1 MIQGKFASESQP
13 PVVDPD
19 VLTKSRVSVNCRL
32 PQTPRTPSVGM
43 SHYFDEILHRH
54 VNPGGAG
61 SQTPRSSQGPGPGH
75 LRRSSTARSLGARSD
90 FDSNDLNGFDDEA
103 DGDFPAR
110 RGSSLSLAM
119 SSVHGDRSSVM
130 LGDPARLQ
138 ERREA
143 DAHMHNYVAE
153 QLERVRTER
162 GTNGYSGGDEFE
174 AQASE

>member
-1 MIQGKFASESQP
+1 
-13 PVVDPD
+13 
-19 VLTKSRVSVNCRL
+19 
-32 PQTPRTPSVGM
+32 M

-54 VNPGGAG
+54 VSTGGG
-61 SQTPRSSQGPGPGH
+61 THTPRSSQGPGPGR
-75 LRRSSTARSLGARSD
+75 LRRSSTARSLAARSD
-90 FDSNDLNGFDDEA
+90 FDNNDLNGFEDEA
-103 DGDFPAR
+103 DGDFPTR

-119 SSVHGDRSSVM
+119 SGYAGSSVYGDRSSVI
-130 LGDPARLQ
+130 LQDPARLQ